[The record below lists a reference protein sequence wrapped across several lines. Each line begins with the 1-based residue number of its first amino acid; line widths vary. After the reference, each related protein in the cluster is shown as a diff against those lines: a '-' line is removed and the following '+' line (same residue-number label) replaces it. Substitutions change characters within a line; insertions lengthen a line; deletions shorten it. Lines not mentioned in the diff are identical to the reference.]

1 MKRETQLQAQALAD
15 GIQAVLT
22 ALKQPKSEAEEK
34 KLQQQREMKRKGPI
48 SPQRKMLHVGMT
60 AVALLIAFTALCSLL
75 LLVGLWVCWQNGYPQ
90 VPPLLLAAYA
100 MAEALFP
107 LAWKHKYNRFN
118 RVPEP
123 HAPSHP
129 NFNPRHAF
137 DEFVV
142 HQSRLS
148 RYICIRDMLQTWFWH
163 APLEQIKRGNVADLI
178 TYGFWYKSRQQLE
191 AEGQG
196 HLPDQLVDELER
208 AWGIHFAEG
217 HNKELSFMAH
227 LWQPLRCSYRPLAF
241 YLLIEYLFFMKH
253 VVLLSLGFRAYKHAG
268 FKYYVYGKLP
278 NMRGRKEGQ
287 QLKGVELEDPA
298 HSSQVPI
305 LFLHGVGMGLF
316 PYMGFIAQLA
326 CTGQPVVAFECNHLG
341 MRWVSHIPDADE
353 VVEAIAG
360 VLRKHDVPRMAVAA
374 HSYGTLHSS
383 RLLQMYPQLVQSIC
397 LIDPV
402 NFNMFT
408 GKLIHNFVYRPD
420 KTKNLPAH
428 LVARDIHHAASVS
441 RRFYWSL
448 LNLWPHQ
455 LPRNTMVVLS
465 GRDELVPVPETITM
479 LQQEAPHSIVLFRP
493 SHKHAQFIKDNA
505 LQKQVVWEFVR
516 TIKSA
521 ENQRKR
527 WRAYI
532 DQKPKGLGHH
542 HEERTQAQLKQHDER
557 VQAQEDYTRKSSGTA
572 AAPAGEDLD
581 PDQEKERVRTRR
593 GSSGKPAVPLSSIV
607 GPAERSK
614 SGDVWLEIKHSSA
627 MGGLPRTISGRRHY
641 GGTMVRSLGT
651 EGVVALE
658 RMVENED
665 GGSSR
670 SSLEGLESSISRG
683 RHSRACSRGSHM
695 DWGKLPSFK
704 EDLEEKGAR
713 ITRAASDSGG
723 FEVVADA
730 TAQGGLEQA

>member
-1 MKRETQLQAQALAD
+1 MKRETQIQAEALAD
-15 GIQAVLT
+15 GIKAVLN
-22 ALKQPKSEAEEK
+22 ALNAPKSEAEEK
-34 KLQQQREMKRKGPI
+34 KLQLQREMKKRGPI
-48 SPQRKMLHVGMT
+48 SPQRRMLHVGMT

-75 LLVGLWVCWQNGYPQ
+75 LLIGLWVCWQSGYPQ
-90 VPPLLLAAYA
+90 VAPLLLGAYTL
-100 MAEALFP
+100 AEALFP

-129 NFNPRHAF
+129 HFNP
-137 DEFVV
+137 
-142 HQSRLS
+142 
-148 RYICIRDMLQTWFWH
+148 
-163 APLEQIKRGNVADLI
+163 
-178 TYGFWYKSRQQLE
+178 RQQLE

-196 HLPDQLVDELER
+196 HLPGQLVDELER

-217 HNKELSFMAH
+217 YNKDLSFMAH

-278 NMRGRKEGQ
+278 NMQGHKDEQ
-287 QLKGVELEDPA
+287 ELKGIELEDPT

-360 VLRKHDVPRMAVAA
+360 MLRKHNVPRMAVAA

-420 KTKNLPAH
+420 KTKNIPAH

-493 SHKHAQFIKDNA
+493 GHKHAQFIKDNA

-516 TIKSA
+516 TIKNA

-532 DQKPKGLGHH
+532 DQKPKGTGHH

-557 VQAQEDYTRKSSGTA
+557 MQAQEDYPRKSSVIA
-572 AAPAGEDLD
+572 AA
-581 PDQEKERVRTRR
+581 
-593 GSSGKPAVPLSSIV
+593 
-607 GPAERSK
+607 
-614 SGDVWLEIKHSSA
+614 
-627 MGGLPRTISGRRHY
+627 
-641 GGTMVRSLGT
+641 
-651 EGVVALE
+651 
-658 RMVENED
+658 
-665 GGSSR
+665 
-670 SSLEGLESSISRG
+670 
-683 RHSRACSRGSHM
+683 
-695 DWGKLPSFK
+695 
-704 EDLEEKGAR
+704 GAR
-713 ITRAASDSGG
+713 SCWR
-723 FEVVADA
+723 VP
-730 TAQGGLEQA
+730 